1 MFRVRKVR
9 TKSGSTAIQVVQY
22 KGHRAKIAKHVG
34 SAKDDIEYDL
44 LLKKAQAWIEE
55 QTLQANFFPDQKQ
68 KVLIVER
75 GECVAV
81 THDFAYQFFKSCLDE
96 CDLTHLPSLLLDL
109 AIMRLI
115 EPASKWRSIELLSR
129 YFGIKYSQRIYRT
142 IPKLIIHKAD
152 IEQRAYSVAEQK
164 FKEQFY
170 YVLYD
175 VTTLYFESFKADE
188 LKIQGFSKDN
198 KSQQPQI
205 VIGLLVTQSGLP
217 LSYNVFA
224 GNTFEGKTMLPIV
237 EGFMS
242 KHPRAKPIVV
252 ADAAMLD
259 EERLAELRGKNISY
273 IVGAR
278 LANANL
284 SLIKQIHGTLNAVNG
299 AIARLQ
305 SKHGDLICDFSSIR
319 YKKELTDLNKLVQKA
334 EELVAKQSSGT
345 RVKFIKRVSK
355 EKIELNT
362 ALIEKRKL
370 LLGIKGYCTDLP
382 ESQLSSQQA
391 IERYHHLWR
400 VEQSFRMSKFDLE
413 ARPIY
418 HQKEEAIRSHVLI
431 CFVALIIEK
440 YLELITKMSLR
451 NIKLLVW
458 NITESHIRDTITK
471 ETFKFSS
478 PTKEIMN
485 SPLAPLIKKW
495 NLLPH

>member
-1 MFRVRKVR
+1 MFRVRKVK

-22 KGHRAKIAKHVG
+22 FGHRVKIAKHIG
-34 SAKDDIEYDL
+34 SAKDELEYNL
-44 LLKKAQAWIEE
+44 LLKEAHSWIEE
-55 QTLQANFFPDQKQ
+55 ATLQTILFPEPKQ
-68 KVLIVER
+68 KVLVIER

-81 THDFAYQFFKSCLDE
+81 THNFAYQFFTCCLKE
-96 CDLTHLPSLLLDL
+96 CNFTHLPPLLLDL

-115 EPASKWRSIELLSR
+115 EPASKLRSIELLSR

-142 IPKLIIHKAD
+142 LPKLIVHKTD
-152 IEQRAYSVAEQK
+152 IEQRAYSMAQEK
-164 FKEQFY
+164 FREQFY

-188 LKIQGFSKDN
+188 LKIQGFSKDS

-224 GNTFEGKTMLPIV
+224 GNTFEGKTMLPVV
-237 EGFMS
+237 EGFIS
-242 KHPRAKPIVV
+242 KHPHTKPIVV

-284 SLIKQIHGTLNAVNG
+284 GFVKQIHGTLNAENG
-299 AIARLQ
+299 AIARFQ
-305 SKHGDLICDFSSIR
+305 SKHGDLVCDFSDNR
-319 YKKELTDLNKLVQKA
+319 YKKELNDLNKLVQKA
-334 EELVAKQSSGT
+334 EEQVTKQSSGT
-345 RVKFIKRVSK
+345 KIKFIKRVSK

-362 ALIEKRKL
+362 PLIEKRKL
-370 LLGIKGYCTDLP
+370 LLGIKGYCTDLS
-382 ESQLSSQQA
+382 EAQLSSKEV

-418 HQKEEAIRSHVLI
+418 HQKEDAIRAHVLI

-440 YLELITKMSLR
+440 YLELTTKMSLR
-451 NIKLLVW
+451 NIRLLVW
-458 NITESHIRDTITK
+458 NITESHIQDTMTK
-471 ETFKFSS
+471 ETFKFIS
-478 PTKEIMN
+478 PTAEIKN
-485 SPLAPLIKKW
+485 SPLAPLITEWK
-495 NLLPH
+495 LLPH